1 MDLNKICATPKYK
14 CAVCGEVYDFIAQR
28 MNCEQ
33 ACLKKQEEE
42 ERKAA
47 EAKKAAEY
55 EARVKEVNMA
65 FEKAYE
71 LKDKLAE
78 DYGEFHQYKR
88 KLNNV
93 DECKNLDDVF
103 SFIFGV

>member
-1 MDLNKICATPKYK
+1 MDKKELTFQCAICGTWHNNILDRAQ
-14 CAVCGEVYDFIAQR
+14 CEIA
-28 MNCEQ
+28 CTE
-33 ACLKKQEEE
+33 KKAEE

-71 LKDKLAE
+71 LRDKLVA
-78 DYGEFHQYKR
+78 DYGEYKYQR
-88 KLNNV
+88 KFNNI
-93 DECKNLDDVF
+93 DECKNLDDVLN
-103 SFIFGV
+103 FIFGV

>member
-1 MDLNKICATPKYK
+1 MDMNKICATPMYK
-14 CAVCGEVYDFIAQR
+14 CAVCGEVYDSIAQR

-33 ACLKKQEEE
+33 TCLKNQEEE

-55 EARVKEVNMA
+55 AARVEEVNMA

-71 LKDKLAE
+71 LRDKLVE
-78 DYGEFHQYKR
+78 DYGEFKYKR
-88 KLNNV
+88 KCNSI
-93 DECKNLDDVF
+93 DECKNLNDVF
-103 SFIFGV
+103 SVIFGV

>member
-1 MDLNKICATPKYK
+1 MDMNRICATPMYM
-14 CAVCGEVYDFIAQR
+14 CAVCGEVYDSIAQR

-33 ACLKKQEEE
+33 SCLKKQEEE

-55 EARVKEVNMA
+55 EARVEEVNMA
-65 FEKAYE
+65 FERAYE
-71 LKDKLAE
+71 LKDKLIE
-78 DYGEFHQYKR
+78 DYGEFKYKHEF
-88 KLNNV
+88 NNI
-93 DECKNLDDVF
+93 DECKNLNDVL

>member
-1 MDLNKICATPKYK
+1 MENKVCTKPMYK
-14 CAVCGEVYDFIAQR
+14 CAVCGGVYDSIAQR

-33 ACLKKQEEE
+33 ICLKKQEEE

-55 EARVKEVNMA
+55 KARIEEVNMA

-71 LKDKLAE
+71 LRDKLVE
-78 DYGEFHQYKR
+78 DYGEFKYKR
-88 KLNNV
+88 KLNNI

-103 SFIFGV
+103 NLIFGV

>member
-1 MDLNKICATPKYK
+1 MENKCVYQCAIC
-14 CAVCGEVYDFIAQR
+14 GGVYDSIAQR

-33 ACLKKQEEE
+33 TCFNKKEEE

-55 EARVKEVNMA
+55 NARIEEVNMA
-65 FEKAYE
+65 FEKACE
-71 LKDKLAE
+71 LRSKFVE
-78 DYGEFHQYKR
+78 DYGSYRCQR
-88 KLNNV
+88 KYNSL
-93 DECKNLDDVF
+93 DECNNLDDVF

>member
-1 MDLNKICATPKYK
+1 MDKMCAKPMYK
-14 CAVCGEVYDFIAQR
+14 CGICGEVYDSIAQR

-33 ACLKKQEEE
+33 TCLKKQEEE
-42 ERKAA
+42 ERQAA

-55 EARVKEVNMA
+55 KARVEEVNMA

-71 LKDKLAE
+71 LRDKLVE
-78 DYGEFHQYKR
+78 DYGESKYQR
-88 KLNNV
+88 KCNSL

>member
-1 MDLNKICATPKYK
+1 MENKVCAKPMYK
-14 CAVCGEVYDFIAQR
+14 CAVCGEVYDSIAQR

-55 EARVKEVNMA
+55 EARVEEVNMA
-65 FEKAYE
+65 FEKAYA
-71 LKDKLAE
+71 LKNKLVA
-78 DYGEFHQYKR
+78 DYGKYQYQR
-88 KLNNV
+88 KYNSL
-93 DECKNLDDVF
+93 DECNNFDDVF